1 MEKPVIVEKRW
12 FLALTPREYKKL
24 FKLDYDLGNSNSPYN
39 QMFAI
44 PDIYDIDYDGNGICF
59 TTFNDESEQ
68 QAISDITI
76 LIKKIL
82 GIK

>member
-44 PDIYDIDYDGNGICF
+44 PDIYDIDYDGNGI
-59 TTFNDESEQ
+59 
-68 QAISDITI
+68 
-76 LIKKIL
+76 
-82 GIK
+82 